1 MNGFEN
7 HTGFNIT
14 TTKLQVVE
22 VTGESGKIKLS
33 NLSEVFFNIPLDFDK
48 DKETIL
54 LAKLQS
60 AYDEL
65 KISSQLI
72 SKTISVALPLKLFF
86 IIQLPFDNTLLYWDL
101 LEEFRWE
108 LSVLYPHVQPDELS
122 IQYFEIEKNMY
133 ITKSTAIVSAIPRK
147 YIELIANFCKSNNL
161 KLKFIDSAHFAAERS
176 LILSDKAVTEG
187 LTLSV
192 HISEN
197 TTSILYA
204 LDFKPIYTNVCS
216 TKSEKEI
223 IAFIEEELSKE
234 TAQKINRKFISGAY
248 ISGENVTAELR
259 RKLEYSADIK
269 FSKFNPFFKID
280 SESAMGNKKLS
291 AETFNSFAPAAGIA
305 YRTD

>member
-7 HTGFNIT
+7 HAGFNIT
-14 TTKLQVVE
+14 SRKLQVVE
-22 VTGESGKIKLS
+22 VTCESGKIKLS
-33 NLSEVFFNIPLDFDK
+33 NLNEAFFNIPLDFEK

-65 KISSQLI
+65 KISSQLL

-108 LSVLYPHVQPDELS
+108 LSVLFPHITAEELS

-133 ITKSTAIVSAIPRK
+133 TTKSSAIVSAIPRK
-147 YIELIANFCKSNNL
+147 YIELIANFCKSNGL

-176 LILSDKAVTEG
+176 VIFSDKAVPEG

-192 HISEN
+192 HISESS
-197 TTSILYA
+197 TSVLYA
-204 LDFKPIYTNVCS
+204 LDFKPIYINVCS

-223 IAFIEEELSKE
+223 VAFIEEELSKE
-234 TAQKINRKFISGAY
+234 TAHKINRKFISATY
-248 ISGENVTAELR
+248 ISGENVTTELKH
-259 RKLEYSADIK
+259 KLEYSAGIK
-269 FSKFNPFFKID
+269 FSRFNPFFKID
-280 SESAMGNKKLS
+280 SESEMQNKKLS
-291 AETFNSFAPAAGIA
+291 TEIFNSFAPAAGIA

>member
-7 HTGFNIT
+7 HAGFNIT
-14 TTKLQVVE
+14 STKLQVVE
-22 VTGESGKIKLS
+22 VTGESGRIILS
-33 NLSEVFFNIPLDFDK
+33 NLSEVFFDIPLDFNK

-65 KISSQLI
+65 KISAQLI
-72 SKTISVALPLKLFF
+72 SKTISVALPLKLFL
-86 IIQLPFDNTLLYWDL
+86 IIQVPFDNTLLYWDL

-108 LSVLYPHVQPDELS
+108 LSVLYPHIHPDELS

-147 YIELIANFCKSNNL
+147 YIELIANFCKSNDL
-161 KLKFIDSAHFAAERS
+161 KLRFIDSAHFAAERS
-176 LILSDKAVTEG
+176 VILSDKAVPDG

-197 TTSILYA
+197 STSVLYA

-223 IAFIEEELSKE
+223 ITFIEEELSKE
-234 TAQKINRKFISGAY
+234 TAHKINRKFISCAY
-248 ISGENVTAELR
+248 ISGESVTAELK
-259 RKLEYSADIK
+259 RKLEYTAGIN

-280 SESAMGNKKLS
+280 SEAALENNKLP
-291 AETFNSFAPAAGIA
+291 AETFNSFAPATGIA
-305 YRTD
+305 CRTD

>member
-7 HTGFNIT
+7 QAGFNIT
-14 TTKLQVVE
+14 STKFQVVE
-22 VTGESGKIKLS
+22 VTGESGIIKLS
-33 NLSEVFFNIPLDFDK
+33 NLSEVFFNIPLDFAK
-48 DKETIL
+48 DKENIL
-54 LAKLQS
+54 LAKLQN

-65 KISSQLI
+65 KRSSQLK
-72 SKTISVALPLKLFF
+72 SKTISVALPIKLFY
-86 IIQLPFDNTLLYWDL
+86 IIQLPFDNSLLYWDL

-108 LSVLYPHVQPDELS
+108 LSVLFPHIHHEELS

-147 YIELIANFCKSNNL
+147 YLELIANFCKSNDL

-176 LILSDKAVTEG
+176 VILSDKAVTEG

-192 HISEN
+192 HMSEN

-216 TKSEKEI
+216 TKSEKETI
-223 IAFIEEELSKE
+223 TFIEEELSKE
-234 TAQKINRKFISGAY
+234 TVHKINRKFISGAY
-248 ISGENVTAELR
+248 ISGENVTAELKH
-259 RKLEYSADIK
+259 KLEYSVGIK

-280 SESAMGNKKLS
+280 SKSAIENKKLS

>member
-7 HTGFNIT
+7 HAGFNIT
-14 TTKLQVVE
+14 STKLQVVE
-22 VTGESGKIKLS
+22 VTGESGKIILS
-33 NLSEVFFNIPLDFDK
+33 NLSEVFFNIPLDFIK

-72 SKTISVALPLKLFF
+72 SKTISVALPIKLFY
-86 IIQLPFDNTLLYWDL
+86 IIQLPFDNSLLYWDL

-108 LSVLYPHVQPDELS
+108 LSVLFPHIQKDELS
-122 IQYFEIEKNMY
+122 IQFFEIEKNMY
-133 ITKSTAIVSAIPRK
+133 ITKNNAIVSAIPRK
-147 YIELIANFCKSNNL
+147 YIELIAKFCKSNEL
-161 KLKFIDSAHFAAERS
+161 KLRFIDSAHFAAERS
-176 LILSDKAVTEG
+176 VILSDKAVPRG
-187 LTLSV
+187 LTLSL

-197 TTSILYA
+197 STSVLYA

-223 IAFIEEELSKE
+223 ITFIEEELSKE
-234 TAQKINRKFISGAY
+234 TAHKINRKFISAAY
-248 ISGENVTAELR
+248 ISGENVTTELKH
-259 RKLEYSADIK
+259 KLEYSAGIK

-280 SESAMGNKKLS
+280 SEFAMQSKKLP

>member
-7 HTGFNIT
+7 HAGFNIT

-60 AYDEL
+60 AYDEF

-72 SKTISVALPLKLFF
+72 NKTISVALPLKLFF

-108 LSVLYPHVQPDELS
+108 LSVLYPHMQPDELS

-161 KLKFIDSAHFAAERS
+161 MLKFIDSAHFAAERS
-176 LILSDKAVTEG
+176 LILSDKAVAEG
-187 LTLSV
+187 LTLSI

-234 TAQKINRKFISGAY
+234 TAHKINRKFISGAY
-248 ISGENVTAELR
+248 ISGEKVTAELK
-259 RKLEYSADIK
+259 RKLEYSAGIT

-280 SESAMGNKKLS
+280 SESVMKNKKLS
-291 AETFNSFAPAAGIA
+291 TETFNSFAPAAGIA

>member
-7 HTGFNIT
+7 HAGFNIT
-14 TTKLQVVE
+14 STKLQLVE

-54 LAKLQS
+54 LTKLQS

-65 KISSQLI
+65 KISSQLV

-86 IIQLPFDNTLLYWDL
+86 IVQLPFDNTLLYWDL

-108 LSVLYPHVQPDELS
+108 LSVLFPHIHPDELS

-133 ITKSTAIVSAIPRK
+133 ITKNTAIVSAIPRK
-147 YIELIANFCKSNNL
+147 YIELVVNFCKNNDL

-176 LILSDKAVTEG
+176 VILSDKAVPEG

-197 TTSILYA
+197 STSVLYA

-216 TKSEKEI
+216 TKSEKDI
-223 IAFIEEELSKE
+223 ISFLEEELSKE
-234 TAQKINRKFISGAY
+234 TAHKISRKFISCAY
-248 ISGENVTAELR
+248 ISGERVTAELK
-259 RKLEYSADIK
+259 RKLEYSAGLS

-280 SESAMGNKKLS
+280 SESAVENNKFPV
-291 AETFNSFAPAAGIA
+291 ETFNSFAPAAGIA

>member
-7 HTGFNIT
+7 HAGFNIT
-14 TTKLQVVE
+14 STKLQVVE
-22 VTGESGKIKLS
+22 LSGESGKLKLS

-65 KISSQLI
+65 KISAQLI

-108 LSVLYPHVQPDELS
+108 LSVLYPHLQPEELS
-122 IQYFEIEKNMY
+122 IQYFEIEKNVY

-147 YIELIANFCKSNNL
+147 YIELIANFAKSNNL
-161 KLKFIDSAHFAAERS
+161 KLRFIDSSHFAAERS
-176 LILSDKAVTEG
+176 VILSDKAVSEG
-187 LTLSV
+187 LTLSI
-192 HISEN
+192 HISER

-204 LDFKPIYTNVCS
+204 LDFKPIYTNVCN
-216 TKSEKEI
+216 TKSEKDI
-223 IAFIEEELSKE
+223 ISFIEEELSKE
-234 TAQKINRKFISGAY
+234 KAHKINRKLISCAY
-248 ISGENVTAELR
+248 ISGENLTAELK
-259 RKLEYSADIK
+259 RKLEYSAGLK

-280 SESAMGNKKLS
+280 SDSAITNKKIN
-291 AETFNSFAPAAGIA
+291 AENLNSFAPAAGIA
-305 YRTD
+305 YRTN

>member
-7 HTGFNIT
+7 QAGFNIT
-14 TTKLQVVE
+14 STKFQVVE
-22 VTGESGKIKLS
+22 VTGESGIIKLS
-33 NLSEVFFNIPLDFDK
+33 NLSEVFFNIPLDFVK
-48 DKETIL
+48 DKENIL
-54 LAKLQS
+54 LAKLQN

-65 KISSQLI
+65 TTSSQLK
-72 SKTISVALPLKLFF
+72 SKTISVALPIKLFY
-86 IIQLPFDNTLLYWDL
+86 IIQLPFDNSLLYWDL

-108 LSVLYPHVQPDELS
+108 LSVLFPHIHPDELS

-133 ITKSTAIVSAIPRK
+133 ITKNSAIVSAIPRR
-147 YIELIANFCKSNNL
+147 YLELIANFCKCNDL

-176 LILSDKAVTEG
+176 VIFSDKAVHKG

-197 TTSILYA
+197 STSVLYA
-204 LDFKPIYTNVCS
+204 VDFKPIYTNVCS

-223 IAFIEEELSKE
+223 VTFIEEELSKE
-234 TAQKINRKFISGAY
+234 TAHKINRKFISGAY
-248 ISGENVTAELR
+248 ISGENVTAELNH
-259 RKLEYSADIK
+259 KLEYSAGIK

-280 SESAMGNKKLS
+280 SESAMLSKKLP
-291 AETFNSFAPAAGIA
+291 AEIFNSFAPAAGIA

>member
-7 HTGFNIT
+7 HAGFNIT
-14 TTKLQVVE
+14 STKLQVVD
-22 VTGESGKIKLS
+22 VTGESGKIILS

-48 DKETIL
+48 DKETL
-54 LAKLQS
+54 LLSKLQS

-108 LSVLYPHVQPDELS
+108 LSVLYPHIQPDELS

-192 HISEN
+192 HISKN

-223 IAFIEEELSKE
+223 ITFIEQELSNE
-234 TAQKINRKFISGAY
+234 TAHKINKKFISGAY

-259 RKLEYSADIK
+259 RKLEFSTGIK
-269 FSKFNPFFKID
+269 LSKFNPFFKIN
-280 SESAMGNKKLS
+280 SESAMENKKLS
-291 AETFNSFAPAAGIA
+291 TETFNSFAPAAGIA

>member
-7 HTGFNIT
+7 HAGFNIT
-14 TTKLQVVE
+14 STKLQVVE

-33 NLSEVFFNIPLDFDK
+33 NLTEVFFDIPLDFNK

-72 SKTISVALPLKLFF
+72 SKTISVALPLKLFL
-86 IIQLPFDNTLLYWDL
+86 IIQVPFDNTLLYWDL

-108 LSVLYPHVQPDELS
+108 LSVLYPHIHPDELS

-161 KLKFIDSAHFAAERS
+161 KLRFIDSAHFAAERS
-176 LILSDKAVTEG
+176 VILSDKAVTDG

-197 TTSILYA
+197 STSVLYA

-216 TKSEKEI
+216 TKSDKEI
-223 IAFIEEELSKE
+223 ITFIEEELSKE
-234 TAQKINRKFISGAY
+234 TAHKINRDFISCAY
-248 ISGENVTAELR
+248 ISGESVTTELKH
-259 RKLEYSADIK
+259 KLEYSAGIK

-280 SESAMGNKKLS
+280 SEPIIKNKKIP